1 MRLASFATASLLTQ
15 GRALVISRKKKAR
28 LYHIACNSSVYL
40 YYKKADALSPPWQ
53 YATNATS
60 EPKPPNFNLV
70 DTRVSKGVMTPF
82 DENLAVFPQNLY
94 SVMAGLAQ
102 GGG

>member
-1 MRLASFATASLLTQ
+1 MYGPSLIGFEADLT
-15 GRALVISRKKKAR
+15 I
-28 LYHIACNSSVYL
+28 
-40 YYKKADALSPPWQ
+40 DAWQ

-70 DTRVSKGVMTPF
+70 DTRVSKGGMTPF

-102 GGG
+102 GGV

>member
-1 MRLASFATASLLTQ
+1 MYGPSLIGFEADLT
-15 GRALVISRKKKAR
+15 I
-28 LYHIACNSSVYL
+28 
-40 YYKKADALSPPWQ
+40 DAWQ

-102 GGG
+102 GGV